1 MAVLLEIE
9 GLTKRFGGVVALEE
23 VSLRLE
29 GGEIVGL
36 IGPNGAG
43 KTTLF
48 NCVTGLIR
56 PTAGEVRYGRE
67 QPESLIGLLPH
78 QIAQRGICR
87 TFQNLRVFGGMSV
100 LENVVVGAQ
109 CRLHTGVVGALLGTA
124 DAKREDRWALDHA
137 AGLLD
142 VVGLASWAHA
152 SASTLP
158 VALQRRLE
166 LARALAAEPELLL
179 LDEPAA
185 GLNPSEK
192 QQLLGLIARLKA
204 RGLTIVMIEHDM
216 RVVMPVCDRVIVL
229 DSGRKIAEGTPKQ
242 VQDDPTVIEAYLG
255 TSNVA

>member
-1 MAVLLEIE
+1 MPGLLHIE
-9 GLTKRFGGVVALEE
+9 GLTKRFGGVAALED
-23 VSLRLE
+23 VSLRVE
-29 GGEIVGL
+29 GGEMIGL

-67 QPESLIGLLPH
+67 QPESLVGLLPH

-109 CRLHTGVVGALLGTA
+109 CRLHTGVLGAMLGTA
-124 DAKREDRWALDHA
+124 DAQREDRWARDHA

-142 VVGLASWAHA
+142 LVGLASWARA
-152 SASTLP
+152 PASTLP

-185 GLNPSEK
+185 GLNPVEK
-192 QQLLGLIARLKA
+192 QQLLVLMDRLKA
-204 RGLTIVMIEHDM
+204 RGLTVVMIEHDM

-229 DSGRKIAEGTPKQ
+229 DSGRKIAEGSPRE
-242 VQDDPTVIEAYLG
+242 VQEDPQVIEAYLG
-255 TSNVA
+255 K